1 MVLTIAFDAV
11 ILTHDMSRHL
21 HAPVHIGK
29 QCFVGARCMIMPGVN
44 VGNNCVIAAASIVT
58 KNVEDNSLVA
68 GNPATKIRNV
78 ETKNLGVVVR
88 K

>member
-44 VGNNCVIAAASIVT
+44 VGTVLLLQLQLLLKTWKTIRWLLVT
-58 KNVEDNSLVA
+58 QQ
-68 GNPATKIRNV
+68 
-78 ETKNLGVVVR
+78 R
-88 K
+88 KYVM